1 MKGGGKGRAT
11 ILDGRATII
20 VGQPLWSVGIVQDYQ
35 NKMVKFV
42 SSDYDTGLY
51 LAVGGQVTSVM
62 ASDWLSDVKWQNTGL
77 WLALGDQVA
86 RILITYAVVPSLD
99 PLEGSLEY
107 RPLIGWFM
115 QSKRWS
121 RAITSLF

>member
-51 LAVGGQVTSVM
+51 LAVGGQVTRVM
-62 ASDWLSDVKWQNTGL
+62 ASDWLSL
-77 WLALGDQVA
+77 CQV
-86 RILITYAVVPSLD
+86 TKYWPQ
-99 PLEGSLEY
+99 
-107 RPLIGWFM
+107 IGFRR
-115 QSKRWS
+115 SS
-121 RAITSLF
+121 G